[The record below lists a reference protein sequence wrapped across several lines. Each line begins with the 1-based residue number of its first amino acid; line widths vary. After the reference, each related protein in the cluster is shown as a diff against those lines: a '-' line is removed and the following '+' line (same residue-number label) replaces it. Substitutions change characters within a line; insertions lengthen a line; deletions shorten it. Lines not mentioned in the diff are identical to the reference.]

1 MSDGIE
7 LPYGSAR
14 AFDIALKDRLQAA
27 ANDSTYTIAELRRQF
42 AYDRLLARA
51 FTAHPDRWIL
61 KGGGGLL
68 ARIPGR
74 ARHSM
79 DIDLFYR
86 GELDAAVSDL
96 EDLAA
101 DDSFG
106 DFFTFDISPNPGQFA
121 DGATGINLS
130 VAAFLGEKE
139 FQRFNIDL
147 VISSNMTKE
156 PDIVAGLAP
165 VSIPGLRVV
174 DYIVYSVV
182 DHVADKHAAM
192 IDTYGEG
199 NRPSTRYRDLVDLV
213 LVATTQHIDA
223 GELQAALL
231 SEYRHRGLDV
241 PTTVKAPD
249 DSWEAGYTREA
260 VKVLH
265 LEQQTLGAAL
275 VVARGMLE
283 PVLIGEANGRW
294 SPDALKWTSADDK

>member
-1 MSDGIE
+1 MTEGVE
-7 LPYGSAR
+7 LHYDSPR
-14 AFDIALKDRLQAA
+14 AFDTALRDRLLTAA
-27 ANDSTYTIAELRRQF
+27 SDSAYTVAELRRQF
-42 AYDRLLARA
+42 AYDRLLARV
-51 FTAHPDRWIL
+51 FTAYPDRWIL

-68 ARIPGR
+68 ARIPGQ
-74 ARHSM
+74 ARHSL

-86 GELDAAVSDL
+86 GELDAALSDL

-106 DFFTFDISPNPGQFA
+106 DFFTFDISPNPGQFG
-121 DGATGINLS
+121 DRATGRNLS

-156 PDIVAGLAP
+156 PDLVTALAP
-165 VSIPGLRVV
+165 VSIPGLRVA
-174 DYIVYSVV
+174 DYFVYSVV

-192 IDTYGEG
+192 IDTYGDG

-223 GELQAALL
+223 EELQAALL

-241 PTTVKAPD
+241 PTTVTAPD
-249 DSWEAGYTREA
+249 ASWGAGYTREA
-260 VKVLH
+260 AKVQS
-265 LEQQTLGAAL
+265 LEQQMLGPAL
-275 VVARGMLE
+275 VVVCGLLE
-283 PVLIGEANGRW
+283 PVLAGEAKGRW
-294 SPDALKWTSADDK
+294 NPDALTWTSTDIE